1 MCIITYLKWN
11 PLRKDHQFNLE
22 LLYNLIRHAPSSP
35 SSSSISK
42 RLSGLRI
49 GRLCVSISFHFKQA
63 SYSNEQM
70 WNESLKIKDWAVRDQ
85 AEGRKIPPASAGGNE
100 NIRRQTG
107 YYHISRQCLH
117 SNSCDSL
124 LRAGHFRMLALICLM
139 TGWLCLMLHQEN
151 DHVLQNKTSR
161 NLTLLFIAY
170 TYSQPQKATVFLPHQ
185 LQLGAHLKVSQ
196 LFQTNMIHWTSL
208 VYSVQVI
215 LKI

>member
-22 LLYNLIRHAPSSP
+22 LLYNLIRPAPSFP

-49 GRLCVSISFHFKQA
+49 GRLCASFSFP
-63 SYSNEQM
+63 SNKHHIQM
-70 WNESLKIKDWAVRDQ
+70 NKIWNESLKIKDWAVRDQ
-85 AEGRKIPPASAGGNE
+85 AEGRKIPPASAGGNG

-124 LRAGHFRMLALICLM
+124 LRAGHFRILALICLM
-139 TGWLCLMLHQEN
+139 IGWLCLMLHQEN
-151 DHVLQNKTSR
+151 DHVLQNKKTSR

-185 LQLGAHLKVSQ
+185 LQPGAHLKVSNYFKQ
-196 LFQTNMIHWTSL
+196 IRYTEPH
-208 VYSVQVI
+208 
-215 LKI
+215 